1 MITIRGYVKE
11 DAQTLW
17 AIHHFT
23 IRNINVRDYSQ
34 AQVEAWAPNTLD
46 PDVWQK
52 RMDGLNPFVAMSDGV
67 VVGYTDLQPD
77 GLVDHFFCHHL
88 YQGQGIGK
96 ALMSHVF
103 EIGKQRNIKRYYS
116 HVSITARPFYE
127 HMGFKVEKE
136 QQMEVRGQTLTNF
149 LMVKMVD

>member
-1 MITIRGYVKE
+1 MTIRGYVKE

-34 AQVEAWAPNTLD
+34 AQVEAWAPNTLE

-96 ALMSHVF
+96 ALMNYVF

-136 QQMEVRGQTLTNF
+136 Q
-149 LMVKMVD
+149 

>member
-34 AQVEAWAPNTLD
+34 AQVEAWAPNTLE

-96 ALMSHVF
+96 ALMNYVF

-136 QQMEVRGQTLTNF
+136 Q
-149 LMVKMVD
+149 